1 MCSKFRNST
10 LKNHPNLYL
19 SAPVLSWDAMISMT
33 KIELELILDI
43 DMYLFFKKAIR
54 GGVSYIYK
62 RYSKTNDKCLKS
74 YDPKQESKHIIY

>member
-1 MCSKFRNST
+1 MKSYGIC
-10 LKNHPNLYL
+10 PNLYL

-33 KIELELILDI
+33 KIELELSLYI
-43 DMYLFFKKAIR
+43 DMFFEKAIR

-74 YDPKQESKHIIY
+74 YDPKEESNLIIY